1 MCDKCFSESSN
12 LAKHRKTH
20 GEKGIHACDI
30 PGCGKSFHR
39 LDQLKR
45 HKTMHSRKGVNGS
58 PGSASG
64 SARADSEEP
73 TPSHVFKAVDESYD
87 AN

>member
-1 MCDKCFSESSN
+1 MPVTSPDV
-12 LAKHRKTH
+12 AKAST
-20 GEKGIHACDI
+20 G
-30 PGCGKSFHR
+30 

-73 TPSHVFKAVDESYD
+73 TPSHVFKAVDESL
-87 AN
+87 